1 MSTAR
6 GNIWVTVYI
15 DDLSID
21 DSDCNSDAKFLI
33 SVQWSLQIHV
43 YSFVLKMDEANRK
56 LT

>member
-21 DSDCNSDAKFLI
+21 DSDCNSDAKFSDQR
-33 SVQWSLQIHV
+33 SVVAADSRLLVCFKKWMKQT
-43 YSFVLKMDEANRK
+43 EN
-56 LT
+56 